1 MEVCRFGIKEQFRS
15 ILTYLLIDHVITLKE
30 NNEDNEAFEQIDMVP
45 DPELAEHDGKVHVV
59 KMNNIGLADAALF
72 KVSIKLTCCC
82 SGLKFLQT
90 EDSEKKNLAVQR
102 GRHFVVLTVG

>member
-30 NNEDNEAFEQIDMVP
+30 NNEDNEAFEHIDMVP

-90 EDSEKKNLAVQR
+90 EDSKKKIELCR
-102 GRHFVVLTVG
+102 EDDISLS

>member
-1 MEVCRFGIKEQFRS
+1 MIRTMKHLN
-15 ILTYLLIDHVITLKE
+15 ILIL
-30 NNEDNEAFEQIDMVP
+30 VP

-90 EDSEKKNLAVQR
+90 EDSKKKIELCREDDISLSRQWPGHRECSGWV
-102 GRHFVVLTVG
+102 